1 MAAARN
7 RGLILALA
15 GIAVLL
21 AAGQAA
27 YRPPVPLG
35 TNAALDA
42 FSAYRAKA
50 ILQSL
55 VGNGIPHPI
64 GSAAAAQLRESIL
77 RRLSALGYSAELQTG
92 LTCSDGVCG
101 NPVNIIAEL
110 ETRSSGGG
118 VPTDAGGSGGGDV
131 PTDAGVATGAGM
143 STDGDVLLA
152 AHYDSVPAG
161 PGASDDGAG
170 VATLLEIARVLAARP
185 APRHHIV
192 LLFTDGEEAGL
203 LGARLF
209 VRDHP
214 LSTRVRAAV
223 NLDARGTSGL
233 SLMFETGSANAWL
246 MRLYG
251 SVIARPV
258 TNSLYYVVYKL
269 LQNDTDFSIFKA
281 AGYQGFN
288 FAFIGNVGRYHT
300 PLDVAANASSASIQH
315 QGDNALAALLGLANA
330 RDLRA
335 PAAESVFFDVF
346 GRTLIS
352 WPAQWTLPAALLVL
366 MLLLTE
372 GSILLRA
379 RAVTPHEALWGAAGA
394 LGTLVSGTALCAA
407 WLALAV
413 AVGKVPPPAGASWI
427 AHPLPMHIAAGAL
440 ALFVAGA
447 AAAWLAKRAGFWGFW
462 LAAVLIVAFLAV
474 ACAIAVPGAGF
485 VLLLAAAAAAVGA
498 LPSML
503 KAARYRAPAAW
514 AVEFAAILPTL
525 VIFAAAFPLLRFLYM
540 ALGSPAW
547 PLSTLVLGLVAVNL
561 LPLLAIAASRARS
574 WIMVC
579 AGVTATG
586 GALLTLYLPTYS
598 VDWPQRVTLEYWFD
612 ADSGTSHYWAQ
623 CGSGRL
629 PAFLAAAAPFDPLP
643 RARFAG
649 SGARGFYAAAPA
661 HSLAAPELTVL
672 TLPAA
677 SPRAS
682 AGHLDLHLRSM
693 RGAPEALV
701 VFPRSAQV
709 RQVKMAAPTGPVLAP
724 LRRLRSGATLLDV
737 VGLPAAGIDFSVE
750 TAGSLPVTVQVLDQS
765 YDSEARALER
775 ARPSDATR
783 SRDGDVTVVHRSV
796 TLAPAG
802 R

>member
-7 RGLILALA
+7 RGLILALT

-27 YRPPVPLG
+27 YRPPAPRG
-35 TNAALDA
+35 TNAALGA

-50 ILQSL
+50 ILQAL
-55 VGNGIPHPI
+55 VGNGVPHPI
-64 GSAAAAQLRESIL
+64 GSAANAKLRESIL
-77 RRLSALGYSAELQTG
+77 RRLTALGYSTELQTG
-92 LTCSDGVCG
+92 LTCSDGVCA

-110 ETRSSGGG
+110 GAGGG
-118 VPTDAGGSGGGDV
+118 AAPTDAV
-131 PTDAGVATGAGM
+131 
-143 STDGDVLLA
+143 VLLA
-152 AHYDSVPAG
+152 AHYDSVPSG

-170 VATLLEIARVLAARP
+170 VATLLEIARILAALP
-185 APRHHIV
+185 APRHRIV

-214 LSTRVRAAV
+214 LSARVRAAV
-223 NLDARGTSGL
+223 NVEARGTSGL

-246 MRLYG
+246 VRLYG

-300 PLDVAANASSASIQH
+300 PLDVAANASAASIQH

-330 RDLRA
+330 GDLRT

-346 GRTLIS
+346 GRVLIS
-352 WPAQWTLPAALLVL
+352 WPAQWTLPAALVVL
-366 MLLLTE
+366 ILLLAE
-372 GSILLRA
+372 GVVLLRA

-394 LGTLVSGTALCAA
+394 LGTLVAGTALCAA

-413 AVGKVPPPAGASWI
+413 AVGKVPPPTGASWI
-427 AHPLPMHIAAGAL
+427 AHPLPMHIAAGAV
-440 ALFVAGA
+440 ALCVAGG

-462 LAAVLIVAFLAV
+462 WAAALIMGFLAV
-474 ACAIAVPGAGF
+474 ACAIAAPGASF
-485 VLLLAAAAAAVGA
+485 ILLLAAAAAAVGA
-498 LPSML
+498 LPSMRR
-503 KAARYRAPAAW
+503 AAWYRAPAAW
-514 AVEFAAILPTL
+514 AVEFAAILPSL

-547 PLSTLVLGLVAVNL
+547 PLSTLALSFVAVNL
-561 LPLLAIAASRARS
+561 LPLLAIAASRARA
-574 WIMVC
+574 WVMVL
-579 AGVTATG
+579 AGLTATG

-598 VDWPQRVTLEYWFD
+598 ADWPQRVTLEYWFD
-612 ADSGTSHYWAQ
+612 ADSRTSHYWAQ

-629 PAFLAAAAPFDPLP
+629 PPFLAAAASFDPVP

-649 SGARGFYAAAPA
+649 SGAMGFYAAAPE
-661 HSLAAPELTVL
+661 HSLAAPELAAV
-672 TLPAA
+672 PAA
-677 SPRAS
+677 SPRAN
-682 AGHLDLHLRSM
+682 AGHLDLHLRSV

-709 RQVKMAAPTGPVLAP
+709 RQVEMAAPTGPVLAQLHP
-724 LRRLRSGATLLDV
+724 LRSGATVLDV
-737 VGLPAAGIDFSVE
+737 VGLPAAGVDFSIE
-750 TAGSLPVTVQVLDQS
+750 TAGSLPLTVQVFDQS
-765 YDSEARALER
+765 YDSEAHALEQV
-775 ARPSDATR
+775 RPPNTTR

-796 TLAPAG
+796 TLVPAAG
-802 R
+802 H